1 MSFIT
6 VSFSLTVHVRILL
19 VETFVFQSLKA
30 FMFAVLSTISF
41 LGIISFAWEVIRSWF
56 DYEQM
61 QQLSSEE
68 HNCWKARTA
77 SSGPPTAY
85 EIKGGK
91 NGPLDSYCINQFYK
105 FELATYHFNF
115 ILFSKPVASLWLWT
129 YSDLN
134 KAALVTNM
142 NKLINKSS
150 IHVHSSSSR

>member
-30 FMFAVLSTISF
+30 FTFAVLSTISF

-56 DYEQM
+56 DYEQT

-105 FELATYHFNF
+105 TNWPHITP
-115 ILFSKPVASLWLWT
+115 ILSFSLNLWPV
-129 YSDLN
+129 YDYGHI
-134 KAALVTNM
+134 
-142 NKLINKSS
+142 LI
-150 IHVHSSSSR
+150 